1 MIIFI
6 VSPYFVKPYEKENE
20 RYSVKIEQLSHSQVE
35 LQKFEVDSSANKVFK
50 LKINEYSLNHIL
62 DTLFQH
68 ERLREDYVINLHFE
82 SKKGTSKE
90 DLKKILLEY
99 DKEENQ

>member
-1 MIIFI
+1 
-6 VSPYFVKPYEKENE
+6 
-20 RYSVKIEQLSHSQVE
+20 
-35 LQKFEVDSSANKVFK
+35 
-50 LKINEYSLNHIL
+50 LNHVL

-68 ERLREDYVINLHFE
+68 ERLLEDYVINLHFE

-90 DLKKILLEY
+90 DLKKLLLEY